1 MLDRLLPA
9 SICIL
14 PKKRDESAERRNKD
28 SKKQLGGVFTVEDVV
43 LVKNLPF
50 NVGGKMKPAT

>member
-14 PKKRDESAERRNKD
+14 PKKRDESAERKNKD
-28 SKKQLGGVFTVEDVV
+28 SKKQLGVFTVEEAVV
-43 LVKNLPF
+43 VKNLPF
-50 NVGGKMKPAT
+50 NVGGKMTPAT